1 MEENKSIKV
10 EHLQVGDEVIVTGL
24 RYLKI
29 LRTPTLRT
37 TPTRIYGCTGYKS
50 VKCMDMQLSKFE
62 ECEECEDREVYYD
75 FNYCNIWLVKREN
88 NN

>member
-1 MEENKSIKV
+1 MEENRAIKV
-10 EHLQVGDEVIVTGL
+10 EDLQVGDEVIVTGL

-37 TPTRIYGCTGYKS
+37 TPTRIYRCTGYKS

-62 ECEECEDREVYYD
+62 ECEDREVYYD
-75 FNYCNIWLVKREN
+75 FNYCDIWLVKREN

>member
-1 MEENKSIKV
+1 MEQNKLIKV
-10 EHLQVGDEVIVTGL
+10 EHLQIGDEVIVTGL

-50 VKCMDMQLSKFE
+50 VKCIDMQLSKF
-62 ECEECEDREVYYD
+62 EECEDREVYYD
-75 FNYCNIWLVKREN
+75 FNYCDIWLVKREN